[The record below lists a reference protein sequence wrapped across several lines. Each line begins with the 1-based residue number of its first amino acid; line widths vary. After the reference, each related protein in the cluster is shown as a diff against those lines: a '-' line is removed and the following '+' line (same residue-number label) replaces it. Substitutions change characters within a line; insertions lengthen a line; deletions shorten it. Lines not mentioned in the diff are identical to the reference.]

1 MSTTKEASEEMN
13 QHFHNQAAIY
23 EKLTGGVTRRIAE
36 GCLPFLPKITSQSRF
51 LDSACG
57 PGIVTRLIL
66 NTAKEQG
73 VNPPPHI
80 TAIDFAP
87 GMIEQFK
94 AQEQALG
101 WTTVDSK
108 VLNAEKLE
116 GLDDESFDAIVMNFA
131 IFALPNA
138 DNAAKEMWRVLK
150 PGAVAVVTTWKRP
163 TTVEL
168 LERTIGAIR
177 PQDVNRVFPVSRDW
191 LKPEK
196 IRDTMAEGG
205 FKDIKIE
212 EQTAVWNS
220 GTLEDL
226 LDALLGPFWAKI
238 WADWSEEDKNR
249 LKPEM
254 LKQLTDEQRAKAE
267 LEMTALICAAVK
279 E

>member
-1 MSTTKEASEEMN
+1 MSTTKEGSEEMN
-13 QHFHNQAAIY
+13 QHFHSQAAIY

-36 GCLPFLPKITSQSRF
+36 GCLQFLPKITSQSRF
-51 LDSACG
+51 LDSASG

-66 NTAKEQG
+66 DTAKEQG

-94 AQEQALG
+94 AQEKALG

-108 VLNAEKLE
+108 VLNAENLE
-116 GLDDESFDAIVMNFA
+116 GLDDGSFDAIVMNFA
-131 IFALPNA
+131 VFAMPNA
-138 DNAAKEMWRVLK
+138 DKAAKEMWRVLK
-150 PGAVAVVTTWKRP
+150 VGGVAVVTTWKRP

-177 PQDVNRVFPVSRDW
+177 PQDVSRVFPVSRDW
-191 LKPEK
+191 LKSEK
-196 IRDTMAEGG
+196 IRDTMVEGG
-205 FKDIKIE
+205 FKNIKFE

-220 GTLEDL
+220 GTLEGL
-226 LDALLGPFWAKI
+226 QDAMLGPFWAKI

-267 LEMTALICAAVK
+267 LEMTALICVAVK